1 MSTPRRRTVWRRY
14 LVTFVGMVLVVSC
27 AKPASTNGG
36 SLQTGGQTSVPPEVR
51 ASDTARSNA
60 GSVSTAALVNGIAA
74 FGHDLYAQAAGGGG
88 NVVYSPLSIAV
99 ALSMARAGAGGTT
112 ASQIDS
118 VMHFPAAERDAAMNA
133 LTQALATRDTA
144 PPVASPVASRSAGAP
159 PEDPILTIANGLFVE
174 QGQPIGAPFLQTLAA
189 DYGTGVQS
197 VDFRSP
203 SATAQ
208 INAWVRTQTAQRI
221 QQLFDSIDPS
231 TLVVLANAVYLKA
244 DWAIPFAED
253 PTSNAPFTKAGGGQI
268 MVPTMHQSGT
278 LGYAAGDGW
287 QAVSIPYAGGTL
299 AMWVIVPTGSATLDS
314 LLAPATMSSIAAGLK
329 PTDLALSLPRWK
341 STTILNLDTALQHL
355 GMTAPFSPTA
365 DFSGIYPGLY
375 IGQAVHRATI
385 TVDEWGT
392 EAAAVT
398 GLAFPAS
405 SRMAPT
411 ITVNADHPFAYA
423 IVNVP
428 TGAVVFEGSVADPT
442 AG

>member
-1 MSTPRRRTVWRRY
+1 MSTPRRRTVWRRC

-27 AKPASTNGG
+27 AKATSTNRG
-36 SLQTGGQTSVPPEVR
+36 SLQTGVPPEVR
-51 ASDTARSNA
+51 ASDIARSNA

-74 FGHDLYAQAAGGGG
+74 FGHDLYGQAAAGGG

-99 ALSMARAGAGGTT
+99 ALSMARVGAGGTT

-118 VMHFPAAERDAAMNA
+118 VMHFPAADRDAAMNA

-144 PPVASPVASRSAGAP
+144 PPVASPAASRSAGSP
-159 PEDPILTIANGLFVE
+159 PEDPILTIANGIFVE

-189 DYGTGVQS
+189 DYGAGVQAA
-197 VDFRSP
+197 DFRSP

-244 DWAIPFAED
+244 DWAVPFAED
-253 PTSNAPFTKAGGGQI
+253 PTSSAPFTTAGGGQI
-268 MVPTMHQSGT
+268 RVPTMHQSGT
-278 LGYAAGDGW
+278 LGYAAADGW

-299 AMWVIVPTGSATLDS
+299 AMWVIVPTGSSPLAD
-314 LLAPATMSSIAAGLK
+314 LLAPSTLSSVAAGLK

-341 STTILNLDTALQHL
+341 STTNLNLDTALQHL
-355 GMTAPFSPTA
+355 GMTEAFSPTA

-423 IVNVP
+423 IVNLP

>member
-1 MSTPRRRTVWRRY
+1 MSMTIPSRRTAWSRY
-14 LVTFVGMVLVVSC
+14 LVALTGVALVVSC
-27 AKPASTNGG
+27 AKPGSTKGG
-36 SLQTGGQTSVPPEVR
+36 AVPTGIPTEVR
-51 ASDTARSNA
+51 ASDIARA
-60 GSVSTAALVNGIAA
+60 DVGSTSTAALVEGITA
-74 FGHDLYAQAAGGGG
+74 FGYDLYAQAAASGG

-99 ALSMARAGAGGTT
+99 ALSMARAGANGTT

-118 VMHFPAAERDAAMNA
+118 VMHFPADGRDAAMNA

-144 PPVASPVASRSAGAP
+144 PPVASPAASRSAGSA

-189 DYGTGVQS
+189 DYGTGVHT
-197 VDFRSP
+197 VDFRSA

-253 PTSNAPFTKAGGGQI
+253 PTASAPFTKTGGAQI

-278 LGYAAGDGW
+278 LGYAKADGW

-299 AMWVIVPTGSATLDS
+299 AMWVIVPTGSSPLAD
-314 LLAPATMSSIAAGLK
+314 LLAPSTMSSIAAGLK
-329 PTDLALSLPRWK
+329 PTDLTLSLPRWK
-341 STTILNLDTALQHL
+341 STTILNLGTALQHL
-355 GMTAPFSPTA
+355 GMTAAFSPGA
-365 DFSGIYPGLY
+365 DFSGIYPGLF

-398 GLAFPAS
+398 GLAFVAS

-411 ITVNADHPFAYA
+411 VTVNADHPFAYA
-423 IVNVP
+423 IVNLP
-428 TGAVVFEGSVADPT
+428 TGAVLFEGSVADPT